1 MTEGRGRKDKDMK
14 LADKIM
20 KTLSILALVP
30 TVWMFASWLDIIAHN
45 TTTYVYAWWNFFTLF

>member
-1 MTEGRGRKDKDMK
+1 MRT
-14 LADKIM
+14 ADKIM
-20 KTLSILALVP
+20 KALSILALAP